1 MAKRQK
7 KPAPRRKKASTGPSK
22 AQVKK
27 FMKAYIDHKN
37 AKE

>member
-7 KPAPRRKKASTGPSK
+7 KPAPRRKKAVGPSK

-27 FMKAYIDHKN
+27 FMKAYVDSKN
-37 AKE
+37 TKE